1 MVLFFCGILLAIGP
15 HIIITPKSTLSNWK
29 REFEK
34 WCPTMKVMVFHG
46 TKEERQSM
54 IKDIIR
60 KHNFEVLITT
70 YEMCLIEKSI
80 LKRIKWIYL
89 IIDEGHRIKNEE
101 SSLSILLREF
111 STQFRLVITGTPL
124 QVFDKESR
132 LWNRIIFMNCGPY

>member
-1 MVLFFCGILLAIGP
+1 
-15 HIIITPKSTLSNWK
+15 
-29 REFEK
+29 
-34 WCPTMKVMVFHG
+34 MVFHG

-80 LKRIKWIYL
+80 LKRIKWVYL

-124 QVFDKESR
+124 QVFD
-132 LWNRIIFMNCGPY
+132 

>member
-1 MVLFFCGILLAIGP
+1 
-15 HIIITPKSTLSNWK
+15 
-29 REFEK
+29 
-34 WCPTMKVMVFHG
+34 MKVMVFHG

-80 LKRIKWIYL
+80 LKRIKWVYL

-124 QVFDKESR
+124 QVFD
-132 LWNRIIFMNCGPY
+132 

>member
-1 MVLFFCGILLAIGP
+1 
-15 HIIITPKSTLSNWK
+15 
-29 REFEK
+29 
-34 WCPTMKVMVFHG
+34 
-46 TKEERQSM
+46 M

-80 LKRIKWIYL
+80 LKRIKWVYL

-124 QVFDKESR
+124 QVFD
-132 LWNRIIFMNCGPY
+132 